1 MKLGGT
7 IFKAIIR
14 HLNTHGHIISNN
26 SILKILF
33 NFKVDTKDDI
43 RSELQK
49 LLAEEEQVMAK
60 LTKEVEHSALQ
71 EKVLEVN
78 VREDHVVRNG
88 NQNGDHPESGENLTK
103 ILYNTS
109 YEYENY
115 FKILREIRNSN
126 DVTHLSNFE
135 MLVNSVNTI

>member
-60 LTKEVEHSALQ
+60 LTKEVEHSALTTLCVMEIKMVITQ
-71 EKVLEVN
+71 N
-78 VREDHVVRNG
+78 QVR
-88 NQNGDHPESGENLTK
+88 
-103 ILYNTS
+103 I
-109 YEYENY
+109 
-115 FKILREIRNSN
+115 
-126 DVTHLSNFE
+126 
-135 MLVNSVNTI
+135 

>member
-1 MKLGGT
+1 
-7 IFKAIIR
+7 
-14 HLNTHGHIISNN
+14 
-26 SILKILF
+26 
-33 NFKVDTKDDI
+33 
-43 RSELQK
+43 
-49 LLAEEEQVMAK
+49 
-60 LTKEVEHSALQ
+60 
-71 EKVLEVN
+71 
-78 VREDHVVRNG
+78 VRNG